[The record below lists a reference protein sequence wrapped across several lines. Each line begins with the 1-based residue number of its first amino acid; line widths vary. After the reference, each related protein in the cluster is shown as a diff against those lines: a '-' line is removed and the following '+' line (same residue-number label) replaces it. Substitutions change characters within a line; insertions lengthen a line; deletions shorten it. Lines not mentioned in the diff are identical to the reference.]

1 VSGPSIEQIKQ
12 MANARMG
19 DVLAALGVHERD
31 RGGYISMCNPQRAD
45 KRASFTIWTR
55 GGFVAFK
62 DYADDAVKGD
72 IVDLVAYLNGW
83 WDRPKRGA
91 AEAIAWLKHE
101 LGIQRMS
108 IGQQASAAAQ
118 ARAQAAQERQWAAAE
133 DVKDKRRAKALW
145 LNAKP
150 IEGSIG
156 AHYLLQRG
164 VDISALPRPIHF
176 LRFLASHRHRG
187 DRVFDPDTEWPC
199 LVACCVDAGGK
210 INAVHRTWLAR
221 DGSSKAPVK
230 PARKCWPSVAGLI
243 IPVWKGLDGLTVKEA
258 IANGV
263 RETLVLTEGI
273 EDGLSAAIAAPQ
285 HRVWAAISLSNF
297 QNVPLPECIDSIIL
311 HRQNDWD
318 KPAAVASF
326 ERAKAALEARGRP
339 VAEVRAFAG
348 KDLNDTLRGAA

>member
-1 VSGPSIEQIKQ
+1 MNSSPSIEQIKQ

-19 DVLAALGVHERD
+19 DVLAALGVHQRD
-31 RGGYISMCNPQRAD
+31 RGGYISMCNPQRND

-62 DYADDAVKGD
+62 DHADDSVKGD
-72 IVDLVAYLNGW
+72 IVDLVSYLNGW
-83 WDRPKRGA
+83 WERPKRGA

-101 LGIQRMS
+101 LGIERMT
-108 IGQQASAAAQ
+108 IGQQAAAV
-118 ARAQAAQERQWAAAE
+118 ARASAYAAE
-133 DVKDKRRAKALW
+133 KRKAADAQLVENRKRAFGLFA
-145 LNAKP
+145 NAVP
-150 IEGSIG
+150 VYGTI
-156 AHYLLQRG
+156 AQHYLRERG
-164 VDISALPRPIHF
+164 VDLDLLPRRVGF
-176 LRFLASHRHRG
+176 LRFIANHKHVDKDG
-187 DRVFDPDTEWPC
+187 YEGHWPC
-199 LVACCVDAGGK
+199 LIACCTDSDGT
-210 INAVHRTWLAR
+210 IRAVHRTWLNREGDA
-221 DGSSKAPVK
+221 KAPVD
-230 PARKCWPSVAGLI
+230 PARKCFPDYSGLI
-243 IPVWKGLDGLTVKEA
+243 IPVWKGADGLTVKEA